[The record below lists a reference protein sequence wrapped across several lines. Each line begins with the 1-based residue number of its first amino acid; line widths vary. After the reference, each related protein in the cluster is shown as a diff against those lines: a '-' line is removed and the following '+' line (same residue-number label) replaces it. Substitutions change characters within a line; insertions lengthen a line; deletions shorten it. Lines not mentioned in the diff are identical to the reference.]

1 MSINLASIFNQL
13 TPGLMAVTGK
23 YKEVPLEFDQIFT
36 KKSSILNMERS
47 SQARFLGIGQMKS
60 DGGSTVFENLAGD
73 RYTYNMQPIN
83 AGLGYVMTRNTL
95 ADGLYKDVFTPSN
108 LGLQNS
114 MRNFWNTQAAYIF
127 NAASTYNPLLGGDGV
142 ALLSTAHP
150 TDASNWANTSSTPQS
165 LSEASLTA
173 AIKAIPKTFVDQAG
187 LFIDVMS
194 EDLLIPWNL
203 RDVALRLIKTELRPG
218 TANNDINVIPTL
230 HGGIKNIVTSRFLT
244 SDYAWFLT
252 TSVKGFIHLEREPF
266 ETDMFVDFD
275 TDNLKVKCFER
286 AGFFYNDPRAV
297 YGMMATA

>member
-23 YKEVPLEFDQIFT
+23 YKEVPNEFASIFV
-36 KKSSILNMERS
+36 KKQSILNMERT
-47 SQARFLGIGQMKS
+47 SQARFLGIGQMKA
-60 DGGSTVFENLAGD
+60 DGAATAFENLAGD

-95 ADGLYKDVFTPSN
+95 SDGLYKDVFRPNN

-114 MRNFWNTQAAYIF
+114 MRNFWNVQAAYLF
-127 NAASTYNPLLGGDGV
+127 NAATTYNPLIGGDGV
-142 ALLSTAHP
+142 ALLSASHP
-150 TDASNWANTSSTPQS
+150 YDGGTWANTSSTPQS

-173 AIKAIPKTFVDQAG
+173 AIKAIPSTFVDQAG

-218 TANNDINVIPTL
+218 TANNDINVIPVL

-244 SDYAWFLT
+244 SPYAWFLT

-275 TDNLKVKCFER
+275 TDSLKVKCFER
-286 AGFFYNDPRAV
+286 AGYFNNDPRAV

>member
-1 MSINLASIFNQL
+1 MAINLASIFNQL
-13 TPGLMAVTGK
+13 TPGLMAVTGR
-23 YKEVPLEFDQIFT
+23 YKEVPLEFDSIFV
-36 KKSSILNMERS
+36 KKSSVLNMERS
-47 SQARFLGIGQMKS
+47 SQARFLGIGQMKA
-60 DGGSTVFENLAGD
+60 DGGSTVFENMAGD

-114 MRNFWNTQAAYIF
+114 MRNFWNVQAAYLF
-127 NAASTYNPLLGGDGV
+127 NAATTYNPLVGGDGV
-142 ALLSTAHP
+142 ALLSTSHP
-150 TDASNWANTSSTPQS
+150 VDTGTFANTSSTPQS

-194 EDLLIPWNL
+194 EDLVIPWNL

-275 TDNLKVKCFER
+275 TDNLKVKCFQR
-286 AGFFYNDPRAV
+286 AGFFNNDPRSV
-297 YGMMATA
+297 YGMLATA

>member
-1 MSINLASIFNQL
+1 MSINLASIYNQL

-23 YKEVPLEFDQIFT
+23 YKEVPLEFDSVFV

-47 SQARFLGIGQMKS
+47 SQARFLGIGQLKA
-60 DGGSTVFENLAGD
+60 DGGSTVFENMAGD

-114 MRNFWNTQAAYIF
+114 MRNFWNTQAAYLF
-127 NAASTYNPLLGGDGV
+127 NAATTYNPLVGGDGV
-142 ALLSTAHP
+142 ALLSTSHP
-150 TDASNWANTSSTPQS
+150 VDTGTWANTSSTPQS

-194 EDLLIPWNL
+194 EDLIIPWNL

-218 TANNDINVIPTL
+218 TANNDINVIPVL

-244 SDYAWFLT
+244 SDYAWFLS

-286 AGFFYNDPRAV
+286 AGFFYNDPRCV

>member
-1 MSINLASIFNQL
+1 MSINLASIYNQL

-23 YKEVPLEFDQIFT
+23 YKEVPLEFDSIFV
-36 KKSSILNMERS
+36 KKTSILNMERS
-47 SQARFLGIGQMKS
+47 SQARFLGIGQLKA
-60 DGGSTVFENLAGD
+60 DGGATVFENMAGD

-114 MRNFWNTQAAYIF
+114 MRNFWNVQAAYLF
-127 NAASTYNPLLGGDGV
+127 NAATTYNPLIGGDGV
-142 ALLSTAHP
+142 ALLSTSHP
-150 TDASNWANTSSTPQS
+150 VDTGTWANTSSTPQS

-187 LFIDVMS
+187 LFIDVLS
-194 EDLLIPWNL
+194 EDLIIPWNL

-218 TANNDINVIPTL
+218 TANNDINVIPVL

-244 SDYAWFLT
+244 SDYAWFLR

-266 ETDMFVDFD
+266 ETNMFVDFD

>member
-1 MSINLASIFNQL
+1 MSINLASIANQL
-13 TPGLMAVTGK
+13 QPGLMAVTGK
-23 YKEVPLEFDQIFT
+23 YKEVPLEFSSIFV
-36 KKSSILNMERS
+36 KKTSILNMERS
-47 SQARFLGIGQMKS
+47 SQARFLGIGQLKA
-60 DGGSTVFENLAGD
+60 DGGATQFDNMAGD

-114 MRNFWNTQAAYIF
+114 MRNFWNTQAAYLF
-127 NAASTYNPLLGGDGV
+127 NAASTYNPLIGGDGV
-142 ALLSTAHP
+142 ALLSTSHP
-150 TDASNWANTSSTPQS
+150 VDTGTWANTSSTPQS
-165 LSEASLTA
+165 LSESSLLA

-187 LFIDVMS
+187 LFIDVMAK
-194 EDLLIPWNL
+194 DLLVPWAL
-203 RDVALRLIKTELRPG
+203 RDVALRLTETELRPG
-218 TANNDINVIPTL
+218 TANNDLNIIPIL
-230 HGGIKNIVTSRFLT
+230 HGGKPRLVTSRFLT

-252 TSVKGFIHLEREPF
+252 TSVNGFIHLEREPF